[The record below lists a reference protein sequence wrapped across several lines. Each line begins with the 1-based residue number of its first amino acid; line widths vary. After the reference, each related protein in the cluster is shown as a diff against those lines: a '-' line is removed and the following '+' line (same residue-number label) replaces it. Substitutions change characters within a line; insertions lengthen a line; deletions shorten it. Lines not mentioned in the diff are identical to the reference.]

1 MADSPA
7 APFADWPDSTFNSL
21 DGWTWVGCYGGYMLQ
36 CDALQDF
43 AHGFFTRHWE
53 GRAPAELA
61 GYLSPGLTVH
71 RLRQVH
77 GGVVV
82 TAHDAV
88 APPWPEADGLI
99 STAGGQSLWVCGA
112 DCTPV
117 LMADPGTG
125 HVAACHGGWR
135 SLAAGVLSAAVE
147 RLGAQGV
154 EPARLQVALGPAVS
168 GPCYQ
173 VERSVVSN
181 RVAASLHGDG
191 LQRLLAAGDLKPDPQ
206 PGGQP
211 LRDHLD
217 IRGAAALQLQDA
229 GVPATAIHTCPYCTF
244 TEERLFHSWRRDQ
257 RKAVQWSGIAGQAM
271 AGRGDG

>member
-1 MADSPA
+1 MDDS
-7 APFADWPDSTFNSL
+7 PFADWPDSTFNTLS
-21 DGWTWVGCYGGYMLQ
+21 GWTWVGCYGGYFLQ
-36 CDALQDF
+36 CDALQGF
-43 AHGFFTRHWE
+43 AHGFFTRHWS
-53 GRAPAELA
+53 GRGPAELA

-77 GGVVV
+77 GGAVVP
-82 TAHDAV
+82 AHDAV
-88 APPWPEADGLI
+88 APPWPEADGLV

-117 LMADPGTG
+117 LMADPVTG

-147 RLGAQGV
+147 QLVARGAA
-154 EPARLQVALGPAVS
+154 PANLKVALGPAVS

-173 VERSVVSN
+173 VERSVSSK
-181 RVAASLHGDG
+181 VAAHLYGDG
-191 LQRLLAAGDLKPDPQ
+191 LQRLLAADTLQPDAQ
-206 PGGQP
+206 PGGGQP

-217 IRGAAALQLQDA
+217 IRGAAALQLQDGGIA
-229 GVPATAIHTCPYCTF
+229 AHSIHTCPYCTF
-244 TEERLFHSWRRDQ
+244 REARLFHSWRRDQ

-271 AGRGDG
+271 AGGTT